1 MCTRSAGRGGKRLS
15 KSVCR
20 PLYRLR
26 LRSDD
31 SGEDQQ
37 CSFSLSAAFL
47 AAHASD
53 HGVYLNQT
61 NGGVTC
67 NQGPKALQAVRG
79 VMAKAL
85 PRAPPSLSDLALRP
99 GPMLEAQ
106 GQDAEN

>member
-1 MCTRSAGRGGKRLS
+1 M
-15 KSVCR
+15 SVGHS
-20 PLYRLR
+20 PASSLLR

-31 SGEDQQ
+31 SDEDQQ

-67 NQGPKALQAVRG
+67 NQGPKALRAVRG

-85 PRAPPSLSDLALRP
+85 PHAPPSLSDLALRP

-106 GQDAEN
+106 GWDGENY